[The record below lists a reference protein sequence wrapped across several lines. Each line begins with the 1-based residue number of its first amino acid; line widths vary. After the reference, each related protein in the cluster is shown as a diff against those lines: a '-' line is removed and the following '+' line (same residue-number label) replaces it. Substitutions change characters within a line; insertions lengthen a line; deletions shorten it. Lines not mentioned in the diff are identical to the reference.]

1 MMPPKGGLMK
11 SILTEYVYPPI
22 PDRRWDWVAY
32 REGYEPGDLAGQGP
46 TEAAAILDLLE
57 QEDALYD

>member
-1 MMPPKGGLMK
+1 MK